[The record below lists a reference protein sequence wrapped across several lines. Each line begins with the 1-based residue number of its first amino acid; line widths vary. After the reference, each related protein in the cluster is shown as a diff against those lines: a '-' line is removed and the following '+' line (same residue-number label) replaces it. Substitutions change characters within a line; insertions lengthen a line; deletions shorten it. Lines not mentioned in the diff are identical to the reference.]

1 MTYSLRVRTK
11 PSVEVRGAQI
21 EAQRGPCDA
30 VSSDGIRVAVSKL
43 LASTWG
49 DARAWEFD
57 VWVRLAQFGRF
68 PLPGLD
74 LAIRMSTDL
83 RATCGACRRL
93 TVPSDAAPQVRF
105 NDHVTCRWLP

>member
-1 MTYSLRVRTK
+1 MTYSLRVKAK
-11 PSVEVRGAQI
+11 PSIEVRGG
-21 EAQRGPCDA
+21 RGPLGDRANDA
-30 VSSDGIRVAVSKL
+30 VSSDPIRVAVSKL